1 MKNRDAVRQA
11 LRFVEVV
18 GRDEHR
24 ASGLAPIF
32 EHAPH
37 ASGELGIETRRRF
50 VEEQN
55 AWCVEQR
62 PRQRHFLA
70 PAFRQLG
77 GSCGRIGREAE
88 RIDRGIHGVTG
99 PGEPVQIRRRSR
111 RFSRTV
117 RRSQSP
123 GDSVRK
129 PMRLRSALPVAASQD
144 DAVYRDRSARRCD
157 QPCQHPHRRR
167 LAGAVGT
174 EQRHDL
180 SPARPR
186 N

>member
-1 MKNRDAVRQA
+1 MKNRNAVRQA
-11 LRFVEVV
+11 LRFIEVV
-18 GRDEHR
+18 GRNEHR

-62 PRQRHFLA
+62 PCQRHFLA

-99 PGEPVQIRRRSR
+99 PGEPVQSGIDPQVLAHGQAIPEPG
-111 RFSRTV
+111 RF
-117 RRSQSP
+117 
-123 GDSVRK
+123 GEEAD
-129 PMRLRSALPVAASQD
+129 AAAECAAGGRSQD
-144 DAVYRDRSARRCD
+144 DAVDRD
-157 QPCQHPHRRR
+157 
-167 LAGAVGT
+167 
-174 EQRHDL
+174 
-180 SPARPR
+180 
-186 N
+186 